1 MAFWNKPQD
10 VAPAPSPAPVSS
22 PAKFV
27 DADDFFKDMGRKP
40 KVVEEKEVKSIETPE
55 VTGLREGPAPVP
67 ECTLAN
73 YENEINTDGLIDK
86 AALDDGQYH
95 GFMEDRPSD
104 EEVAAK
110 EADAARKA
118 AAAAQPAFNDPD
130 DFFKDMGKKAKQ
142 PKELAQIET
151 PDVVGLREGP
161 APVAECTLADFTAE
175 INTDGLVDK
184 AALDDGQYHGFMDE
198 A

>member
-1 MAFWNKPQD
+1 MAFWNKPQSA
-10 VAPAPSPAPVSS
+10 APAPSPAPVSS
-22 PAKFV
+22 PSKIV

-40 KVVEEKEVKSIETPE
+40 KLPKDLASIETPE

-67 ECTLAN
+67 ECTLTD

-110 EADAARKA
+110 EAAAAKKA
-118 AAAAQPAFNDPD
+118 AAAAEEAFVDPD
-130 DFFKDMGKKAKQ
+130 DFFKDMGKKPKL

>member
-1 MAFWNKPQD
+1 MAFWNKPQS
-10 VAPAPSPAPVSS
+10 AATAPSPAPVSS

-40 KVVEEKEVKSIETPE
+40 KLPKDLASIETPE

-67 ECTLAN
+67 ECTLAD
-73 YENEINTDGLIDK
+73 YTNEINTDGLIDK

-95 GFMEDRPSD
+95 GYMEDRPTD
-104 EEVAAK
+104 EEVARK
-110 EADAARKA
+110 ESAAARKA
-118 AAAAQPAFNDPD
+118 AANQPAFADPD
-130 DFFKDMGKKAKQ
+130 DFFKDMGRKKT

-161 APVAECTLADFTAE
+161 APVTECTLADFTAE
-175 INTDGLVDK
+175 INTDVLIDK

>member
-1 MAFWNKPQD
+1 MAFWNKPQSD
-10 VAPAPSPAPVSS
+10 APAPSPAPVSS
-22 PAKFV
+22 PSKIV

-55 VTGLREGPAPVP
+55 VIGLREGPAPVP
-67 ECTLAN
+67 ECTLAD
-73 YENEINTDGLIDK
+73 YTNEINTDGLIDK

-110 EADAARKA
+110 EAAAARKA

-130 DFFKDMGKKAKQ
+130 DFFKDMGKKAKA

>member
-1 MAFWNKPQD
+1 MAFWTKTQD
-10 VAPAPSPAPVSS
+10 AAPVTSVSPASS
-22 PAKFV
+22 AQPAQFV
-27 DADDFFKDMGRKP
+27 DPDDFFKNMGRKP
-40 KVVEEKEVKSIETPE
+40 KLPKDLASIETPE
-55 VTGLREGPAPVP
+55 ITGLREGPAPTA

-95 GFMEDRPSD
+95 GYMEDRPTD

-110 EADAARKA
+110 EAAAAKK

-130 DFFKDMGKKAKQ
+130 DFFKGMGRKKT

-161 APVAECTLADFTAE
+161 APVAECTLADFSAE
-175 INTDGLVDK
+175 INTDGLIDK
-184 AALDDGQYHGFMDE
+184 SALDDGKYHGYMDE
-198 A
+198 T

>member
-1 MAFWNKPQD
+1 MAFWNKPQSA
-10 VAPAPSPAPVSS
+10 APTPSTAPSSS

-40 KVVEEKEVKSIETPE
+40 KLPKDLASIETPE

-67 ECTLAN
+67 ECTLAD
-73 YENEINTDGLIDK
+73 YTNEINTDGLIDK

-95 GFMEDRPSD
+95 GYMEDRPTD

-110 EADAARKA
+110 EAAAARKA
-118 AAAAQPAFNDPD
+118 AANQPAFADPD
-130 DFFKDMGKKAKQ
+130 DFFKDMGRKKT

-175 INTDGLVDK
+175 INTDGLIDK
-184 AALDDGQYHGFMDE
+184 SALDDGQYHGFMDE
-198 A
+198 T

>member
-1 MAFWNKPQD
+1 MAFWNKPQSA
-10 VAPAPSPAPVSS
+10 APAPSPAPVSS
-22 PAKFV
+22 PKTFV

-67 ECTLAN
+67 ECTLAD
-73 YENEINTDGLIDK
+73 YTNEINTDGLIDK

-95 GFMEDRPSD
+95 GYMEDRPTD

-110 EADAARKA
+110 EAAAARKA
-118 AAAAQPAFNDPD
+118 AANQPAFADPD
-130 DFFKDMGKKAKQ
+130 DFFKDMGRKKA

-175 INTDGLVDK
+175 INTDGLIDK
-184 AALDDGQYHGFMDE
+184 SALDDGQYHGFMDE
-198 A
+198 T

>member
-1 MAFWNKPQD
+1 MAFWNKPQSA
-10 VAPAPSPAPVSS
+10 APTPSPAAVSS
-22 PAKFV
+22 PKPFV

-67 ECTLAN
+67 ECTLAD
-73 YENEINTDGLIDK
+73 YTNEINTDGLIDK

-95 GFMEDRPSD
+95 GYMEDRPTD

-110 EADAARKA
+110 EAAAARKA
-118 AAAAQPAFNDPD
+118 AANQPAFNDPD
-130 DFFKDMGKKAKQ
+130 DFFKDMGRKKT

-175 INTDGLVDK
+175 INTDGLIDK
-184 AALDDGQYHGFMDE
+184 AALDDGQYHGYMDE

>member
-10 VAPAPSPAPVSS
+10 VAPTPSPAPVSS
-22 PAKFV
+22 PKPFV

-110 EADAARKA
+110 EAAAARKA
-118 AAAAQPAFNDPD
+118 VATQPAFNDPD
-130 DFFKDMGKKAKQ
+130 DFFKDMGKKAAK

-175 INTDGLVDK
+175 INTDGLIDK

>member
-1 MAFWNKPQD
+1 MAFWNKPQSA
-10 VAPAPSPAPVSS
+10 APAPSPAPVSS

-40 KVVEEKEVKSIETPE
+40 KVVEEKEVKSIEIPE

-67 ECTLAN
+67 ECTLTN

-104 EEVAAK
+104 EEVAAQ
-110 EADAARKA
+110 EAAAARKA

-142 PKELAQIET
+142 PRELAQIET

-175 INTDGLVDK
+175 INTDGLIDK

>member
-1 MAFWNKPQD
+1 MAFWNKPQSA
-10 VAPAPSPAPVSS
+10 APAPSPAPVSS
-22 PAKFV
+22 PAKIV

-40 KVVEEKEVKSIETPE
+40 KLPKDLASIETPE
-55 VTGLREGPAPVP
+55 VMGLREGPAPVP
-67 ECTLAN
+67 ECTLAD
-73 YENEINTDGLIDK
+73 YTNEINTDGLIDK

-95 GFMEDRPSD
+95 GYMEDRPTD
-104 EEVAAK
+104 EEVARK
-110 EADAARKA
+110 EASAARKA
-118 AAAAQPAFNDPD
+118 AANQPAFNDPD
-130 DFFKDMGKKAKQ
+130 DFFKDMGRKKT

-175 INTDGLVDK
+175 INTDGLIDK
-184 AALDDGQYHGFMDE
+184 AALDDGQYHGYMDE

>member
-1 MAFWNKPQD
+1 MAFWNKPQ
-10 VAPAPSPAPVSS
+10 APAPTAAPSAPKSAPA
-22 PAKFV
+22 AFV

-40 KVVEEKEVKSIETPE
+40 KLPKDLASIETPE

-67 ECTLAN
+67 ECTLSDYA
-73 YENEINTDGLIDK
+73 NEIDTDGLIDK

-95 GFMEDRPSD
+95 GYMEDRPTD

-110 EADAARKA
+110 EEAAARKA
-118 AAAAQPAFNDPD
+118 EANKPAFNDPD
-130 DFFKDMGKKAKQ
+130 DFFKGMGRKKT

-151 PDVVGLREGP
+151 PEVTGLREGP

-175 INTDGLVDK
+175 INTDGLIDK
-184 AALDDGQYHGFMDE
+184 TALDDGQYHGFMND